1 MTHLDWLKTQKEWN
15 SGDAPAIAQLDLL
28 YPPFRIAVVQLVKIC
43 ASRGWPFRVFETFR
57 SAQRQRYVNGQGH
70 SQMAV
75 TGPHNFGLACDIV
88 ALVNGKWTW
97 DAKAGPWAS
106 LGAAGE
112 ELGLVWGGRW
122 KRPYDPAHFQCVAVD
137 QKLYTRIRE
146 GKYYP
151 DWDNSNVPS
160 AAAKAMA
167 DKPPAAEPQQI
178 AEYRKLYD
186 AAAYMP
192 VERREAFLRTL
203 NIVRPYVSEEEVEA
217 A

>member
-15 SGDAPAIAQLDLL
+15 SGNTPAIARLDLL
-28 YPPFRIAVVQLVKIC
+28 YPPFRIAIVQLAKVCI
-43 ASRGWPFRVFETFR
+43 SRGWPFRVFETFR
-57 SAQRQRYVNGQGH
+57 SAQRQRFVCGQGH
-70 SQMAV
+70 SQMV
-75 TGPHNFGLACDIV
+75 MTGPHNFGLAVDIV
-88 ALVNGKWTW
+88 AFVNGKWTW

-122 KRPYDPAHFQCVAVD
+122 KKPYDPAHFQCIVVD
-137 QKLYTRIRE
+137 QKLYTRIRD

-151 DWDNSNVPS
+151 DWEMKDPS
-160 AAAKAMA
+160 
-167 DKPPAAEPQQI
+167 PPNEPQQL

-203 NIVRPYVSEEEVEA
+203 NKVRPYVSEEEVEA